1 VNLLAR
7 LGRRLFGRR
16 TNEEMTVTENVVYP
30 ATILERGA
38 NGSVLAHMLLA
49 IAAGEVSLE
58 LTSGGQ
64 DEVVDLTPETL
75 ASMVAN
81 FGKAGPVPVYVSHV
95 DPEAREF
102 LPASGW
108 VEAVAVEGE
117 RGELLVG
124 DVRLGPG
131 TSWEV
136 VDAEGWRSC
145 SIEFGENVETP
156 TGVIEGWSLL
166 GLALTNT
173 PALPIENRFQFGAP
187 RRAKRLAHASVRF
200 GQGATK
206 ENTVEENVEPKD
218 APTESALSVETVADP
233 AAQLDAKLAEL
244 TADFDRRKA
253 ELEAKI
259 AELSGKI
266 EAEVAAKAELAKQA
280 EASEI
285 KLAAEKALSEGKL
298 APAELEGL
306 EADPGSWMKAIAGE
320 DADVAKLS
328 ARLAAR
334 KPLVNLGRTVGTG
347 AATAE
352 PADPIAEKLTSMGLD
367 PKLANCRS
375 ASEARRALNSKE

>member
-1 VNLLAR
+1 MNLLTR

-16 TNEEMTVTENVVYP
+16 TNEEMTVTDPVVYP

-64 DEVVDLTPETL
+64 AETIDLTPETL
-75 ASMVAN
+75 ASMVAT
-81 FGKAGPVPVYVSHV
+81 FGAAGPVPAYVSHV
-95 DPEAREF
+95 DPESRAF
-102 LPASGW
+102 LPAAGW
-108 VEAVAVEGE
+108 VESVAIEGE

-200 GQGATK
+200 GQGAK
-206 ENTVEENVEPKD
+206 ENKVEETTETKPEA
-218 APTESALSVETVADP
+218 APTVETVADP

-280 EASEI
+280 EAAEI
-285 KLAAEKALSEGKL
+285 RLAVEKALSEGKL

-334 KPLVNLGRTVGTG
+334 KPLVNLGRTVGGG
-347 AATAE
+347 AANAE
-352 PADPIAEKLTSMGLD
+352 PVDPLAEKLASMGLN